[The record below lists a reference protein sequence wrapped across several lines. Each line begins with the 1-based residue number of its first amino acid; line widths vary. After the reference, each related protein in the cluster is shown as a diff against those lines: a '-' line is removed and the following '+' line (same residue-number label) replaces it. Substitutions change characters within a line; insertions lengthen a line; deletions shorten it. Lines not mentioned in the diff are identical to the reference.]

1 MRKWLIPILCL
12 LLILAAAVPAAA
24 EEGTVFKIIPSQT
37 EAAPG
42 DTLTFTVKVESS
54 GTCKSYGLVLSFD
67 SAVFEMVSGE
77 CTAENAAL
85 AVFDQTRGFAVMLNA
100 EGNPSGELG
109 SFTLKVKGSA
119 AAGDTVIS
127 GESAVKTGSNTL
139 ASNVVAATV
148 RISAPAGQT
157 QPAQTEQDAQ
167 QTEAAKDTESTQP
180 AETAVQTQPAEE
192 PTVEEQSGNVEYT
205 GETAPLL
212 GGEEE
217 GDQPLNIW
225 WLIIGGAGLLGAVIL
240 IILLTAKKPGGG
252 KYLRKG

>member
-157 QPAQTEQDAQ
+157 QPAQTEQDTQ
-167 QTEAAKDTESTQP
+167 QTEAAKDTEGTQP
-180 AETAVQTQPAEE
+180 AESAVQTQPAEA
-192 PTVEEQSGNVEYT
+192 PTVEEPSGNVEYT

-217 GDQPLNIW
+217 EDQPLNIW
-225 WLIIGGAGLLGAVIL
+225 WLIIGGAALLGAVIL
-240 IILLTAKKPGGG
+240 IVLLTAKKPGGG

>member
-139 ASNVVAATV
+139 ASNVVAVTV

-157 QPAQTEQDAQ
+157 QPAQTEQDTQ
-167 QTEAAKDTESTQP
+167 QTEAAKDTEGTQP
-180 AETAVQTQPAEE
+180 AESAVQTQPAEA

-217 GDQPLNIW
+217 EDQPLNIW
-225 WLIIGGAGLLGAVIL
+225 WLIIGGAALLGAVIL

>member
-37 EAAPG
+37 EAVPG

-157 QPAQTEQDAQ
+157 QPAQTEQDTQ

-180 AETAVQTQPAEE
+180 AESAVQTQPAEA

-217 GDQPLNIW
+217 GDKPLNIW
-225 WLIIGGAGLLGAVIL
+225 WLIIGGAALLGAVIL

>member
-1 MRKWLIPILCL
+1 MRKWLISILCL

-157 QPAQTEQDAQ
+157 QPAQTEQDTQ
-167 QTEAAKDTESTQP
+167 QTEAEKDTESTQP
-180 AETAVQTQPAEE
+180 AESAVQTQPAEA

-217 GDQPLNIW
+217 ADQPLNIW
-225 WLIIGGAGLLGAVIL
+225 WLIIGGAALLGAVIV